1 MVKNTT
7 RESLAAASR
16 AVRVCGQRLCVS
28 FPGVTAQAA
37 PGLCKAEATTVRH
50 LPAQL
55 PGHCPQQG
63 RPTPAPAPAGPSP
76 ETHEV
81 SKGGVH
87 KGAGGGQG
95 TAQSPSSSLLPLQR
109 ATPGLEGFP
118 VGEEPEERHHGVI
131 SLPASASPRKPGVSG
146 VQDPRGR

>member
-1 MVKNTT
+1 MVKNPT
-7 RESLAAASR
+7 RESLAAASH
-16 AVRVCGQRLCVS
+16 ALRVCRQRLCVS
-28 FPGVTAQAA
+28 LPGVTAQAA
-37 PGLCKAEATTVRH
+37 PGLCKAEATTVCH

-55 PGHCPQQG
+55 PGHCTQQG

-81 SKGGVH
+81 SMGGIH
-87 KGAGGGQG
+87 EEAGGSQG
-95 TAQSPSSSLLPLQR
+95 TAQLPSSSLLPLQR

-131 SLPASASPRKPGVSG
+131 SSACLS
-146 VQDPRGR
+146 